1 MLSLKATKCYPRSTN
16 LKFGRFVMK
25 YLAAFVIGVG
35 RAEEPDGGSLGRRY
49 RSRAK
54 WGRAVTKYTGKRKP

>member
-1 MLSLKATKCYPRSTN
+1 
-16 LKFGRFVMK
+16 MK